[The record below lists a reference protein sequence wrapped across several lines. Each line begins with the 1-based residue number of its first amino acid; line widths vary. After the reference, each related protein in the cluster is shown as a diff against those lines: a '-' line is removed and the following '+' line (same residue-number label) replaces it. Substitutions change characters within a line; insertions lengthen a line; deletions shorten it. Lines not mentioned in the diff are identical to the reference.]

1 MKMIATDRP
10 APTPTARMYQAL
22 VGIGMLCA
30 LLIVGVYLATGPR
43 IQYNRAVA
51 LERAI
56 LEVLPGAVSRAS
68 LVVDKSGTLRPASVG
83 DPAADTVHA
92 GFDRSGQL
100 VGVALPG
107 AGMGYQDVIS
117 VLFGYNPHR
126 ETIVGLRVLSSRETP
141 GLGDKIETD
150 PAFLANFDALP
161 VPLDSSGEALRQA
174 PYAVK
179 HGESQAPWEI
189 DGITGATISSQAIA
203 RILARSSALWL
214 PLIQQQLSWIAES
227 GETDDDA

>member
-1 MKMIATDRP
+1 MKPIATDRP
-10 APTPTARMYQAL
+10 APTPIARMYQAL

-43 IQYNRAVA
+43 IQYNRAQA

-68 LVVDKSGTLRPASVG
+68 LVVGDSGTLRPASST
-83 DPAADTVHA
+83 DAAADTVHA

-100 VGVALPG
+100 VGVAIPG

-117 VLFGYNPHR
+117 VLFGYNPHQ

-161 VPLDSSGEALRQA
+161 VPLDTSGRALRHELA
-174 PYAVK
+174 AVK
-179 HGESQAPWEI
+179 QGASREPWEI

-203 RILARSSALWL
+203 RILAQSSARWL
-214 PLIQQQLSWIAES
+214 PLIQNQLGPIATS
-227 GETDDDA
+227 GETNDDA